1 MGAACERGGIVR
13 RANSCSAKDK
23 GKAYKAREANR
34 HAQREVGDEGW
45 RNSCEHTMYLQPRR
59 ARSRLR
65 HSVQTP
71 WLCNGRSFA

>member
-45 RNSCEHTMYLQPRR
+45 RNSCEHTMLPATEKSAITTAAQR
-59 ARSRLR
+59 ADTM
-65 HSVQTP
+65 VV
-71 WLCNGRSFA
+71 